1 MWHIQIPKYLHP
13 YSNTSHTPQRIMKCT
28 WTQEHKVVKIQ
39 QNSVYNYLNS
49 IFILPVT
56 SHTPQNFVEF
66 YNELWNVR
74 DRRLDDWF
82 MMSSIWPTVTLCV
95 FYWYCSIVL
104 GYTNTGCGVF
114 NGWIQNYKGFW
125 LKINGSQMKSLN
137 FVSVKSAEIW
147 LSKSIFYVRNH
158 PNLSDFFYWRIQI

>member
-1 MWHIQIPKYLHP
+1 MILKFHK
-13 YSNTSHTPQRIMKCT
+13 QRLKRDCT
-28 WTQEHKVVKIQ
+28 WPQEQKLAVKIQ
-39 QNSVYNYLNS
+39 QNSLYNYANS

-104 GYTNTGCGVF
+104 GKVFHLGVHIDKCL
-114 NGWIQNYKGFW
+114 GVSYKGQLRVPWTTSFSD
-125 LKINGSQMKSLN
+125 NFSL
-137 FVSVKSAEIW
+137 F
-147 LSKSIFYVRNH
+147 
-158 PNLSDFFYWRIQI
+158 

>member
-1 MWHIQIPKYLHP
+1 MILKFHK
-13 YSNTSHTPQRIMKCT
+13 QRLKRE
-28 WTQEHKVVKIQ
+28 QKLAVKIQ
-39 QNSVYNYLNS
+39 QNSLYNYVNS

-74 DRRLDDWF
+74 VRRLDDWF

-104 GYTNTGCGVF
+104 GKVFHLGV
-114 NGWIQNYKGFW
+114 
-125 LKINGSQMKSLN
+125 LRTVR
-137 FVSVKSAEIW
+137 VSGT
-147 LSKSIFYVRNH
+147 RT
-158 PNLSDFFYWRIQI
+158 

>member
-1 MWHIQIPKYLHP
+1 MILKFHK
-13 YSNTSHTPQRIMKCT
+13 QRLKRDCT
-28 WTQEHKVVKIQ
+28 WPQEQKLAVKIQ
-39 QNSVYNYLNS
+39 QNSLYNYANS

-104 GYTNTGCGVF
+104 GKVFHLGVLTTVWVSGTRDNLEFLGQQVLVTIFLYF
-114 NGWIQNYKGFW
+114 N
-125 LKINGSQMKSLN
+125 MKKNLPN
-137 FVSVKSAEIW
+137 MVSI
-147 LSKSIFYVRNH
+147 
-158 PNLSDFFYWRIQI
+158 